1 MGELD
6 LFLDEDI
13 TYAQGMLR
21 AGVPVELHVYPGA
34 FHGSDNQVSRS
45 MLSRR
50 WKADERAALDRA
62 LNRSEGD
69 GRLPTRRGG
78 LVTQTPSERT
88 LDLDGATLRYVVEG
102 AGDAVPI
109 AFAHGWCSKLE
120 HWSPQAEHLRHGR
133 RVVRWDR
140 RGWAGRRRP
149 RRRRTPSVM
158 PTTSPPSSTARASS
172 GSWWP
177 VTPGVAPPRWRSRRP
192 TRAGP
197 PASSSST
204 RRCTVR
210 RRRASAD
217 RFAEG
222 IERSTQRLSGSDG
235 PAYFDRMYRSFF
247 GPRADPATVDD
258 AVANALG
265 TPLPIVVGRDAP
277 HRRGRRRAGGGV
289 TCPVLWVSAQPD
301 DTAAVL
307 ATFPAASPAPFVGHV
322 VGSGHFVQL
331 EVPEQLNPMLD
342 LFLDTLD
349 GGTA

>member
-1 MGELD
+1 M
-6 LFLDEDI
+6 
-13 TYAQGMLR
+13 
-21 AGVPVELHVYPGA
+21 
-34 FHGSDNQVSRS
+34 
-45 MLSRR
+45 
-50 WKADERAALDRA
+50 
-62 LNRSEGD
+62 
-69 GRLPTRRGG
+69 
-78 LVTQTPSERT
+78 TQTRSERT

-120 HWSPQAEHLRHGR
+120 HWSPQAEHLCHSR

-140 RGWAGRRRP
+140 RGMGRSRSSAPAENPERHADDLAAILDREGIERMVVAGHAGGGPTAVAFAASHPSRTAGLVMVDTRIHRP
-149 RRRRTPSVM
+149 
-158 PTTSPPSSTARASS
+158 
-172 GSWWP
+172 
-177 VTPGVAPPRWRSRRP
+177 APP
-192 TRAGP
+192 GE
-197 PASSSST
+197 
-204 RRCTVR
+204 
-210 RRRASAD
+210 AD

-235 PAYFDRMYRSFF
+235 PAYFERLYRSFF
-247 GPRADPATVDD
+247 GPRADPAAVDE
-258 AVANALG
+258 AVANALR
-265 TPLPIVVGRDAP
+265 TPVPAASAEMRHMVGDVA
-277 HRRGRRRAGGGV
+277 ALAAAV

-301 DTAAVL
+301 DTATVL